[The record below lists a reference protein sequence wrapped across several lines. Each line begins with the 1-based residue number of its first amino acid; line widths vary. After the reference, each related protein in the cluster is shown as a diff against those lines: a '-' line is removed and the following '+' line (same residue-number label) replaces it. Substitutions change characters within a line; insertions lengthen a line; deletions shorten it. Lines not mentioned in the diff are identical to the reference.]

1 MKTSVS
7 TGLTNNPWYL
17 GLDLSDINE
26 DGKDVDIDNEDSS
39 RPSAGDE
46 SRYNFKKI

>member
-7 TGLTNNPWYL
+7 TGLTKNPWYL

-26 DGKDVDIDNEDSS
+26 DGKDDDIDDEDSS
-39 RPSAGDE
+39 TSAGDE